1 MPPFLVQR
9 KPTTTAI
16 RLTPRRLDTMR
27 PTICG
32 PQGME
37 ASGSLGAGMASPT
50 ALEAITFT
58 VATMDTAATADG
70 HGGKGKVRFLV
81 TICNN
86 FAIPTSCGPK
96 IFLAPNIEP
105 RPLSC
110 GALRGRFAA
119 ASRGRRRTVS
129 LAPATTLPIGCLSN
143 RQPQIGVETH
153 RLVQSSHQ
161 ASRPRLSNADRH
173 QVPRRKL
180 ASWAPCSYRVAI
192 RSEVG

>member
-1 MPPFLVQR
+1 VFPALQKDHRSFTIG
-9 KPTTTAI
+9 TTL
-16 RLTPRRLDTMR
+16 RH
-27 PTICG
+27 
-32 PQGME
+32 
-37 ASGSLGAGMASPT
+37 SLGSKLIPSLRSPPDLSEGLGGRWRSPRMARTLRWRSP
-50 ALEAITFT
+50 ASRWS
-58 VATMDTAATADG
+58 
-70 HGGKGKVRFLV
+70 VRRCLV

-143 RQPQIGVETH
+143 RWPQIGVETH

>member
-1 MPPFLVQR
+1 LPPFLVQR

-37 ASGSLGAGMASPT
+37 ASGSLAAGMGSPT
-50 ALEAITFT
+50 RMEATTFTAAITG
-58 VATMDTAATADG
+58 TAATADG
-70 HGGKGKVRFLV
+70 HGGKGKVHFLV

-96 IFLAPNIEP
+96 IFLAPNID

-110 GALRGRFAA
+110 AALRGRFAA

-143 RQPQIGVETH
+143 RWPQIGVETH

>member
-1 MPPFLVQR
+1 MFPALQKDHRSFTIG
-9 KPTTTAI
+9 TTL
-16 RLTPRRLDTMR
+16 RH
-27 PTICG
+27 
-32 PQGME
+32 
-37 ASGSLGAGMASPT
+37 SLGSKLIPSLRSPPDLSEGPGRPLAFAT
-50 ALEAITFT
+50 HGAYPPLAVARFT
-58 VATMDTAATADG
+58 LVGSA
-70 HGGKGKVRFLV
+70 RCLV

-86 FAIPTSCGPK
+86 FAIPTSCVPK

-129 LAPATTLPIGCLSN
+129 LAPAATLPIGCLSN
-143 RQPQIGVETH
+143 RWPLIGVEIH

-180 ASWAPCSYRVAI
+180 ASWAPCSYRVVI